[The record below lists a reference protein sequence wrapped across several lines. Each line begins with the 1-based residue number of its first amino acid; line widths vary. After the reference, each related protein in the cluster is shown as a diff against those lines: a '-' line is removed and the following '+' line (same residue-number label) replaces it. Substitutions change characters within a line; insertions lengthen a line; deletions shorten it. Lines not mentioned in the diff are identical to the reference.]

1 LAKPLPR
8 TIFVRRFTTGIITI
22 VIIVTAIISMAIIV
36 TALGATVIAIAAGGE
51 NTRPNQ
57 ESREKL
63 VSLRLTAF
71 SRPKRRLPKADIE
84 PCLNSV
90 R

>member
-1 LAKPLPR
+1 
-8 TIFVRRFTTGIITI
+8 
-22 VIIVTAIISMAIIV
+22 MAIIV

-51 NTRPNQ
+51 DARPNQ

-84 PCLNSV
+84 SCLNNV